1 MWKREGKPSSSFLF
15 FWENLVLNH
24 YNRKSPVI
32 IKVQC
37 LHDLAEA
44 CFIIESIP
52 NRGKNMSF
60 RYNQNGNTTEPPCAQ
75 TKTKHLRELEIKSFI
90 IPRTCLTAVFSSP
103 VSITTRISILMPKER
118 QDTPSPPHPHP
129 NERRGWTF
137 LSEEGRIVNRGKRGD
152 NTSIEIYLC
161 TFFWVVRVMAEFI
174 IGTNKILVSIR
185 SVSRIGV
192 DCC

>member
-24 YNRKSPVI
+24 YYRKSPVI

-103 VSITTRISILMPKER
+103 VSITTRISILKPKER

-129 NERRGWTF
+129 TKEGGEPF
-137 LSEEGRIVNRGKRGD
+137 YQKKEGLSIGGREGTTHR
-152 NTSIEIYLC
+152 
-161 TFFWVVRVMAEFI
+161 
-174 IGTNKILVSIR
+174 
-185 SVSRIGV
+185 
-192 DCC
+192 